1 MYGSKQAKAEV
12 MIEQKLMVSIVYG
25 NICYGLFCPI
35 FDDSLLL
42 S

>member
-12 MIEQKLMVSIVYG
+12 IIVQTIMVSIVFG